1 MARAYSILILILIT
15 GLSFSQEKPLIIGM
29 KQSAPFTMQDANQN
43 WSGISTELWAWIA
56 EDLNLNYEIK
66 MKDLKGLLNGVQ
78 TNDLDVSV
86 GALTIT
92 EEREELFDFTNSFY
106 NTGLSIA
113 VRKEGKGFLGI
124 LKSLWDPEFIKVIAY
139 LLLGLILMT
148 TMVWFFEKRHNNNPR
163 TNHSDVHG
171 MGWSFW
177 WAVITLIGYD
187 DAQPVSMGGRI
198 IAVIWMIASVVG
210 ISILTA
216 VLTTT
221 LTVNSLESSI
231 KGPEDL
237 KATKGPTA
245 TIVGSSSAEYLIKRN
260 IPFAEYAS
268 IEEALQAVAD
278 SKADGF
284 VYDRP
289 LLRYSV
295 KNNFPNNLTVI
306 NVIFEPQNYAFALPS
321 GSLHREEINRAI
333 LKFTSQERWKDLLT
347 KYLGE

>member
-1 MARAYSILILILIT
+1 MARVYSILILILIT
-15 GLSFSQEKPLIIGM
+15 SFSFSQDKPLIIGM
-29 KQSAPFTMQDANQN
+29 KQSAPFTMQAQDGI
-43 WSGISTELWAWIA
+43 WSGISAELWAWIA
-56 EDLNLNYEIK
+56 EDLNLDYQIK
-66 MKDLKGLLNGVQ
+66 KKDLKGLLNGVQ
-78 TNDLDVSV
+78 TDDLDVSV

-92 EEREELFDFTNSFY
+92 EEREELFDFSNSFY

-124 LKSLWDPEFIKVIAY
+124 LRSLWDPQFIKVILY
-139 LLLGLILMT
+139 LFLGLIIMT
-148 TMVWFFEKRHNNNPR
+148 TLVWFFEKRHNNNPR

-198 IAVIWMIASVVG
+198 IAVIWMIASVIG

-231 KGPEDL
+231 QGPEDL
-237 KATKGPTA
+237 KSAEGPTA
-245 TIVGSSSAEYLIKRN
+245 TITGSSSAEYLIKRH
-260 IPFAEYAS
+260 IPYTEFSS
-268 IEEALQAVAD
+268 IDEALQAVAD

-295 KNNFPNNLTVI
+295 KNNFPNKLTVI
-306 NVIFEPQNYAFALPS
+306 NAVFEPQNYAFALPS
-321 GSLHREEINRAI
+321 GSPYREEVNRAI
-333 LKFTSQERWKDLLT
+333 LKFTSQDRWNELLI